1 MLTNSY
7 SSKNIGTPSS
17 IILNNYSIQN
27 LIITPKELDPYY
39 QMPIPTYDNYT
50 EQIPYNNQITYSPSP
65 KKLPIKTYNSLY
77 FNPIN
82 LDESNQLLTSQPSLN
97 NINLLRVSGPSI
109 ITQTK
114 PTKTKSK
121 VIQIK
126 KIIFDRDK
134 TKERHPQ
141 DSVSRNKL
149 KKNVIIFQLNQKNK
163 NNHINTI
170 NLERNKVVLRSAISQ
185 KHLNISKKILNKSQ
199 KEIPFPNNNLSK
211 RKNI

>member
-7 SSKNIGTPSS
+7 SSKNMGIPSS

-39 QMPIPTYDNYT
+39 QMSIPTYENYT
-50 EQIPYNNQITYSPSP
+50 EQIQPKNLITYSPSP

-82 LDESNQLLTSQPSLN
+82 FEESNQLLTSQPSLN
-97 NINLLRVSGPSI
+97 SINLLRVSGPSI

-114 PTKTKSK
+114 QTKTNSK
-121 VIQIK
+121 IIPIK
-126 KIIFDRDK
+126 NIIFDREK

-141 DSVSRNKL
+141 
-149 KKNVIIFQLNQKNK
+149 QL
-163 NNHINTI
+163 I
-170 NLERNKVVLRSAISQ
+170 
-185 KHLNISKKILNKSQ
+185 
-199 KEIPFPNNNLSK
+199 
-211 RKNI
+211 